1 MKNIKRF
8 FFNTVLSLCVLMP
21 VFSESYPMVV
31 KDTLGRTLTIKTRP
45 ERIISLAPSNTEI
58 LFAIGA
64 GSKVVGVTTV
74 CNYPDEALK
83 KEKVGGFVANTI
95 SIERILSLKPDLVL
109 SSGGM
114 HSTVIEALER
124 IGIPVYAL
132 EVNSVRTLFEE
143 IQKVGRITGNEEKA
157 RSLVSSMEERIRRIE
172 KKVAPIPLEKRPRV
186 FWEMYND
193 PLMTAGKE
201 TFQSEAIE
209 IAGGVNIFSDLPGS
223 WPIVS
228 QEEVIRRNP
237 DVIMGSDD
245 HEDTLTVEQIARRP
259 GWSELNAVKNRRIYL
274 IPGDHIGRTGPRLVD
289 AIEAMAKALY
299 PELFK

>member
-1 MKNIKRF
+1 
-8 FFNTVLSLCVLMP
+8 
-21 VFSESYPMVV
+21 
-31 KDTLGRTLTIKTRP
+31 
-45 ERIISLAPSNTEI
+45 
-58 LFAIGA
+58 
-64 GSKVVGVTTV
+64 
-74 CNYPDEALK
+74 
-83 KEKVGGFVANTI
+83 
-95 SIERILSLKPDLVL
+95 
-109 SSGGM
+109 
-114 HSTVIEALER
+114 
-124 IGIPVYAL
+124 
-132 EVNSVRTLFEE
+132 
-143 IQKVGRITGNEEKA
+143 
-157 RSLVSSMEERIRRIE
+157 RRIE

-193 PLMTAGKE
+193 PLMTAGKD

-223 WPIVS
+223 WPIVN

-245 HEDTLTVEQIARRP
+245 HEDKLTVEQIARRP

-274 IPGDHIGRTGPRLVD
+274 ISGDQIGRAGPRLVD